1 MNECELMKNIWQLQP
16 MSFMGYCVNI
26 HIIQHEESDKNDY
39 TQVCSQKKMFILGN
53 IRKCRKGN
61 VMI

>member
-26 HIIQHEESDKNDY
+26 HIIQHEESDKHDY
-39 TQVCSQKKMFILGN
+39 TQVCSQKKCLFQEILENAG
-53 IRKCRKGN
+53 KE
-61 VMI
+61 ML